1 MLIASCTCGSV
12 ELQASGT
19 PIVGVVCH
27 CDDCQ
32 EGGGRIEALDK
43 AGPVQD
49 PDGGTAY
56 LLFRKDRLECVKGAP
71 LLKALKLKET
81 SATNRVI
88 ATCCNS
94 AMVLNFD
101 DGKPWV
107 SVYRRRFAGDVPPPA
122 MRICTKFSKHPLP
135 DDIPRYAG
143 FPLRFVARIVVAWIP
158 MLLGR

>member
-1 MLIASCTCGSV
+1 LIASCACGSV

-19 PIVGVVCH
+19 PIVGVVCY

-32 EGGGRIEALDK
+32 EGGRRVEALAR

-56 LLFRKDRLECVKGAP
+56 LLYRKDRLECVKGAP
-71 LLKALKLKET
+71 LLKGLKLKEK
-81 SATNRVI
+81 SATNRVV

-107 SVYRRRFAGDVPPPA
+107 SVYRRRLAGDVPPPT
-122 MRICTKFSKHPLP
+122 MRICTRFSKRPLP

-143 FPLRFVARIVVAWIP
+143 FPLRFAARICAAWIP

>member
-1 MLIASCTCGSV
+1 MLIASCACGSV

-19 PIVGVVCH
+19 PIIGVVCY

-32 EGGGRIEALDK
+32 EGGRRIETLAK

-56 LLFRKDRLECVKGAP
+56 LLYRKDRLECVKGAP
-71 LLKALKLKET
+71 LLKGLKLKEK
-81 SATNRVI
+81 SATSRVV

-94 AMVLNFD
+94 AMVLSFD
-101 DGKPWV
+101 DAKPWV
-107 SVYRRRFAGDVPPPA
+107 SVYPRRLAGDVPPPA
-122 MRICTKFSKHPLP
+122 MRICTKFSKCPLP

-143 FPLRFVARIVVAWIP
+143 FPLRFAARIGAAWIR